1 MNEFLE
7 PESFNLDNLF
17 DNAKYTVPVY
27 QRPYSWSEKEVKK
40 LLNDIFLIFDNK
52 DNLQNEE
59 LILFMGT
66 LFLRVG
72 KNIGNKYTEYEI
84 VDGQQRITTFTLILM
99 VLLNYFY
106 QKEVYTEYMEEISK
120 IENFFWKK
128 NDSRKKDKEKRVL
141 TLGSIDQKILNELFN
156 ELYDKKDILEFIE
169 NKENNLDIDEITKNL
184 LKNILF
190 IDKFL
195 KEKYNL
201 EDSTEEY
208 LNFFDFF
215 ETNIRFIAIKVNIN
229 LMKLFSI
236 FESIN
241 AKGKKLEEVDLIKN
255 YIFQNIKE
263 EDYKEYLEKWGNLII
278 ETSDNLMDYIIVYVR
293 ANMSYYRNNIKL
305 ENFKKIIE
313 EDAKNYYQTT
323 ENDETIKKFI
333 DDLSKNSIYYR
344 VLYEKVLS
352 KDILEKISKK
362 ILVFFEMNRIME
374 YSHTKA
380 LYFKLL
386 TLYKENKISEEI
398 FLNIAAEAF
407 KFILTYQS
415 IGSRESKRTIGI
427 FVDVQNKIYNFLNK
441 NDFQKNIE
449 IEIKNVFY
457 REIKKQIID
466 NESLSKSIVASATYH
481 KYPKVIKILL
491 AYLEAYGEKGLDYDK
506 FYTLLNSIENLQLDH
521 ILPQNPKKDDNNF
534 SYYIENEKVEFKE
547 FQDFNEKIKNLP
559 LLADDFYKEYL
570 NQIGNIRLTWAKE
583 NKNKSNKVL
592 YQNNILLREDDKK
605 INTYKQIKKR
615 QKELI
620 DEILSKNILL
630 SSDNI
635 NIQETIKDEIVLKF
649 FEESRDYKKLEPIS
663 LKIFDNKIALN
674 DFSYIN
680 LLVEFYH
687 NIYENEKDKFL
698 RIAENNYKLPK
709 AKRIYISLDE
719 TLIKNKRNLEETIF
733 YETNFSSETILKI
746 IFNLKNEMNLED
758 VEIILRDK

>member
-7 PESFNLDNLF
+7 PESFNLVNLF
-17 DNAKYTVPVY
+17 ENAKYSVPVY
-27 QRPYSWSEKEVKK
+27 QRPYSWSEKEIKK
-40 LLNDIFLIFDNK
+40 LLDDIFLIFDNK

-66 LFLRVG
+66 LFLKVG

-99 VLLNYFY
+99 VMLNYFY
-106 QKEVYTEYMEEISK
+106 QKEIEADEIRK

-128 NDSRKKDKEKRVL
+128 DDSRKRDKEKRAL
-141 TLGSIDQKILNELFN
+141 TLGSVEQKILNELFN
-156 ELYDKKDILEFIE
+156 QLYDKKDLMKFIE
-169 NKENNLDIDEITKNL
+169 DRQNNFEIDEITKNL
-184 LKNILF
+184 LKNIVF
-190 IDKFL
+190 INKFF
-195 KEKYNL
+195 KEKYSS
-201 EDSTEEY
+201 EDSSEKY
-208 LNFFDFF
+208 LDFFDFF
-215 ETNIRFIAIKVNIN
+215 ETNIRFIAIKVNVN

-241 AKGKKLEEVDLIKN
+241 AKGKKLEEIDLIKN

-333 DDLSKNSIYYR
+333 DDLSKNSIYYK
-344 VLYEKVLS
+344 VLYEKALP

-362 ILVFFEMNRIME
+362 ILAFFEMNRIME

-398 FLNIAAEAF
+398 FFNIVVEAF

-449 IEIKNVFY
+449 IEIKNIFY

-466 NESLSKSIVASATYH
+466 NESLSKSIIASATYH

-491 AYLEAYGEKGLDYDK
+491 TYLEAYGEKGLDYDK

-547 FQDFNEKIKNLP
+547 FQDFNEKRKDLP

-570 NQIGNIRLTWAKE
+570 NQIGNMRLTWAKE

-649 FEESRDYKKLEPIS
+649 FEESRDYKKLEPVS
-663 LKIFDNKIALN
+663 LKVFDNKIALN

-687 NIYENEKDKFL
+687 NIYENEKDRFL
-698 RIAENNYKLPK
+698 RIAENNYKLTK
-709 AKRIYISLDE
+709 AKRIYISTDE
-719 TLIKNKRNLEETIF
+719 TLIKNKRNIEETIF
-733 YETNFSSETILKI
+733 YETNFSSERILKI

-758 VEIILRDK
+758 LEIILRDK